1 MIFRKQALINQNS
14 PDAVVTVTD
23 IPTSAKPFSI
33 NHRGHCA
40 IKEGKFTAVSFQAVD
55 GQDILPG
62 QPHSCLIRFPA
73 SRLYPY
79 TLWVGR
85 QLKLYEGKY
94 LIATMVVQEIRNT
107 KLDRNLKY
115 QDQEDILQDH
125 KLLNVALRRS
135 LEWGRKFAMPLDNK
149 LMKSLPALSGTDIG
163 RVAEYVTQVRED
175 VLWNIYY
182 ANWDTQEEML
192 KIDVKKAVAEKYP
205 WISKGNLASLD
216 VQGMYYAWH
225 G

>member
-1 MIFRKQALINQNS
+1 
-14 PDAVVTVTD
+14 
-23 IPTSAKPFSI
+23 
-33 NHRGHCA
+33 
-40 IKEGKFTAVSFQAVD
+40 
-55 GQDILPG
+55 
-62 QPHSCLIRFPA
+62 
-73 SRLYPY
+73 
-79 TLWVGR
+79 
-85 QLKLYEGKY
+85 
-94 LIATMVVQEIRNT
+94 
-107 KLDRNLKY
+107 
-115 QDQEDILQDH
+115 
-125 KLLNVALRRS
+125 
-135 LEWGRKFAMPLDNK
+135 MPLDNK

-182 ANWDTQEEML
+182 ANWDAQEEML